1 MTVVDGN
8 GDLKVIPDDYGSIG
22 YNSDTIL
29 GAARASLG
37 LFGVIVEV
45 TVQVKP
51 MTNARVVNDFSKRL
65 SVSLK

>member
-8 GDLKVIPDDYGSIG
+8 GNLKVIPDDYSSIG
-22 YNSDTIL
+22 FNSGTIL
-29 GAARASLG
+29 RAASASLG

-51 MTNARVVNDFSKRL
+51 MTNARVINDFSLRL
-65 SVSLK
+65 SVSF